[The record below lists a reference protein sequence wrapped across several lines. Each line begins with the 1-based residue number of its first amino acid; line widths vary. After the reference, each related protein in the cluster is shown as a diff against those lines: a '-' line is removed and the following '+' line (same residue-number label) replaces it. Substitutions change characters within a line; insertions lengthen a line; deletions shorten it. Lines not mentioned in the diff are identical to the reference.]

1 MGDLMYFD
9 NGKGIIIHATIIS
22 KVKKK
27 SFMQPILIHT

>member
-22 KVKKK
+22 KVKKNLLC
-27 SFMQPILIHT
+27 SPY